1 MIVGVVA
8 QLMYPQAR
16 LSSTAETSLRPGGG
30 LYSTEVDQVASKIRK
45 VSSLFFCY
53 HIQCPL
59 FSHSKH
65 MSCIFELE

>member
-45 VSSLFFCY
+45 VS
-53 HIQCPL
+53 
-59 FSHSKH
+59 
-65 MSCIFELE
+65 